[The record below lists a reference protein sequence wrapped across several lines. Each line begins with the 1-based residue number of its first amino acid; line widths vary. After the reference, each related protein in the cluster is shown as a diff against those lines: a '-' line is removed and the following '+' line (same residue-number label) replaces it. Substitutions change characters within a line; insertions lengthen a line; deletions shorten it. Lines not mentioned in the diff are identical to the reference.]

1 MGGKLLARREMT
13 RLSLR
18 GPRAL
23 SATGSTNRES
33 AVVALPTML
42 EAFVVKTFPGRQEL
56 QAKKV
61 RL

>member
-33 AVVALPTML
+33 AVALPTML
-42 EAFVVKTFPGRQEL
+42 EAFVVKTFPGGQEL